1 MTVPNQNVIYIHKDN
16 LQKDPFLSLNIET
29 LQAVYK
35 DLKNAYTFYLYIC
48 LCCNKDRYKLEF
60 SPQHIETEFGMPKST
75 ARDQFKKLVEK
86 KYIVQYKE
94 NSNIYNFYAE
104 PTHITK
110 AKKEISEQANSL
122 MSTTFDFG

>member
-1 MTVPNQNVIYIHKDN
+1 
-16 LQKDPFLSLNIET
+16 
-29 LQAVYK
+29 
-35 DLKNAYTFYLYIC
+35 
-48 LCCNKDRYKLEF
+48 
-60 SPQHIETEFGMPKST
+60 MPKST